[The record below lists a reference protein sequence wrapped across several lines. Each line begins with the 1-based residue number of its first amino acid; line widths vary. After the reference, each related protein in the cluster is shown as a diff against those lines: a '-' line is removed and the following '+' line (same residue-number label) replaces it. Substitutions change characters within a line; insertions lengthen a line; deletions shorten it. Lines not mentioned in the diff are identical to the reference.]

1 MAANAVARPTQVA
14 GRLRGRA
21 ASHLGLKIHRLHSN
35 DLYESELFTK
45 LQCDAQEPLKS
56 S

>member
-1 MAANAVARPTQVA
+1 MPRCLT
-14 GRLRGRA
+14 
-21 ASHLGLKIHRLHSN
+21 HLGLKIHRLHRN
-35 DLYESELFTK
+35 DLHESELFTK

>member
-1 MAANAVARPTQVA
+1 MPR
-14 GRLRGRA
+14 RL
-21 ASHLGLKIHRLHSN
+21 SHPGLKIHRLHRN
-35 DLYESELFTK
+35 DLYESELFTR